1 MTASLIPLPER
12 IRPRRLSDVIGQQHL
27 LGEHG
32 PLRQAVDQGR
42 LPSIIF
48 WGPPGVGKT
57 TLALLLAEAVDRP
70 LISLSAISAG
80 VKDIRDVIGQGGEQ
94 AGLLAP
100 PVVFIDEIHRFNK
113 SQQDALLAAVEKG
126 KITLIGATTENP
138 SFEVNSALLSRC
150 QVYTL
155 HGLSRE
161 ELIAVVERALTLD
174 TELKNRSIV
183 LREPDALLQLSG
195 GDARKLL
202 NLLELIVDT
211 QPVDA
216 DVVITN
222 DLVLQSAQQNIV
234 RYDKSGDQH
243 YDIVSAFIKSMRG
256 SDPDAALYWMARM
269 IKGGED
275 PVFIARRMLILASE
289 DIGNAN
295 PNALLLAG
303 ECFRAVQ
310 AIGYPEC
317 RIILGQTVVYLATSP
332 KSNSTYLAI
341 NAALDLAE
349 KTAELPVPMHLRN
362 APTRLMKEQGYGV
375 GYKYAHDF
383 AGNFVQQEFLP
394 ERLQGT
400 VFYQAGDNPRERETA
415 KAMSDKWQN
424 FKKK

>member
-1 MTASLIPLPER
+1 MNPTIPLPER
-12 IRPRRLSDVIGQQHL
+12 IRPRQLSDVIGQQHL
-27 LGEHG
+27 LSEQA
-32 PLRQAVDQGR
+32 PLRKMIDQGN

-57 TLALLLAEAVDRP
+57 TMALLLAEAVDRP
-70 LISLSAISAG
+70 FISLSAINTG
-80 VKDIRDVIGQGGEQ
+80 VKELRELIAQSGE
-94 AGLLAP
+94 LLP

-113 SQQDALLAAVEKG
+113 TQQDALLAAVEKG

-138 SFEVNSALLSRC
+138 SFEVNNALLSRC
-150 QVYTL
+150 QVYVLESLTVDEQL
-155 HGLSRE
+155 
-161 ELIAVVERALTLD
+161 AVLQRAIKQD
-174 TELKNRSIV
+174 IILKEKNIQ
-183 LREPDALLQLSG
+183 LKQTDALLQLAG

-202 NLLELIVDT
+202 NLLELVVST
-211 QPVDA
+211 QTSDPIIIDN
-216 DVVITN
+216 DVVVN
-222 DLVLQSAQQNIV
+222 SAQQNIA
-234 RYDKSGDQH
+234 RYDKDGEQH

-317 RIILGQTVVYLATSP
+317 RIILGQTVVYLATSA

-341 NAALDLAE
+341 NAALTAAE
-349 KTAELPVPMHLRN
+349 KTAHLPVPLHLRN
-362 APTRLMKEQGYGV
+362 APTKMMKEQGYGL
-375 GYKYAHDF
+375 GYQYSHDF
-383 AGNFVQQEFLP
+383 PNNFVQQEFLP
-394 ERLQGT
+394 PELKNKR
-400 VFYQAGDNPRERETA
+400 FYQPASNAREQETA
-415 KAMSDKWQN
+415 KLQAMRWGNLK
-424 FKKK
+424 

>member
-1 MTASLIPLPER
+1 MTSLIPLPER
-12 IRPRRLSDVIGQQHL
+12 IRPRRLSDVIGQTHL
-27 LGEHG
+27 LGEKG
-32 PLRQAVDQGR
+32 PVRQAVDQGR

-57 TLALLLAEAVDRP
+57 TLAFLLAEAVDRP
-70 LISLSAISAG
+70 FISLSAISAG
-80 VKDIRDVIGQGGEQ
+80 VKDIREVLGQGGE

-155 HGLSRE
+155 HGLSRDE
-161 ELIAVVERALTLD
+161 MIAIVQRALTTD
-174 TELKNRSIV
+174 SVLKTRNIE

-211 QPVDA
+211 HAADA
-216 DVVITN
+216 DIVITN
-222 DLVLQSAQQNIV
+222 DLVIQSAQQNIV

-256 SDPDAALYWMARM
+256 SDADAALYWMARM

-317 RIILGQTVVYLATSP
+317 RIILGQTVVYLATSA

-349 KTAELPVPMHLRN
+349 KTADLPVPMHLRN

-383 AGNFVQQEFLP
+383 AGNFVQQHFMPDGL
-394 ERLQGT
+394 RGT
-400 VFYQAGDNPRERETA
+400 VLYQSGDNPRERETA
-415 KAMSDKWQN
+415 KSMSEKWKG
-424 FKKK
+424 FK

>member
-1 MTASLIPLPER
+1 MTPLPER
-12 IRPRRLSDVIGQQHL
+12 IRPRRLSDVIGQTHL

-32 PLRQAVDQGR
+32 PLRQMVDQGN
-42 LPSIIF
+42 LPSMIF
-48 WGPPGVGKT
+48 WGPAGVGKT

-70 LISLSAISAG
+70 FISLSAISAG
-80 VKDIRDVIGQGGEQ
+80 VKELRELISQSGD
-94 AGLLAP
+94 LMP

-138 SFEVNSALLSRC
+138 SFEVNNALLSRC

-155 HGLSRE
+155 QPLSRN
-161 ELIAVVERALTLD
+161 ELLAVLERAIRLD
-174 TELKNRSIV
+174 PIISPRDIQ
-183 LREPDALLQLSG
+183 LREVDALLQLSG

-202 NLLELIVDT
+202 NLFELVVGTRAEDDT
-211 QPVDA
+211 VVISN
-216 DVVITN
+216 DVV
-222 DLVLQSAQQNIV
+222 LQTAQQNMV

-317 RIILGQTVVYLATSP
+317 RIILGQTAVYLATSA
-332 KSNSTYLAI
+332 KSNSTYKAMD
-341 NAALDLAE
+341 AALALAE
-349 KTAELPVPMHLRN
+349 KTAHLPVPLHLRN
-362 APTRLMKEQGYGV
+362 APTELMQSQGHGV
-375 GYKYAHDF
+375 GYQYTHDF
-383 AGNFVQQEFLP
+383 PNHFVQQDYLP
-394 ERLQGT
+394 PELKGQT
-400 VFYQAGDNPRERETA
+400 LYQPAENARERDTA
-415 KAMSDKWQN
+415 RVQAERWGQKP
-424 FKKK
+424 

>member
-1 MTASLIPLPER
+1 MIPLPER
-12 IRPRRLSDVIGQQHL
+12 IRPRRLSDVIGQDHL
-27 LGEHG
+27 LGETG
-32 PLRQAVDQGR
+32 PIRQSVDQGR
-42 LPSIIF
+42 LPSIIL

-57 TLALLLAEAVDRP
+57 TLAFLLAEAVDRP
-70 LISLSAISAG
+70 FISLSAISAG
-80 VKDIRDVIGQGGEQ
+80 VKDIRDVLGQSGD
-94 AGLLAP
+94 GLLAP

-126 KITLIGATTENP
+126 KMTLIGATTENP
-138 SFEVNSALLSRC
+138 SFEVNAALLSRC

-155 HGLSRE
+155 HGLSRDD
-161 ELIAVVERALTLD
+161 LITLVHRALTTD
-174 TELKNRSIV
+174 VILKTRNIE
-183 LREPDALLQLSG
+183 LREYDALLQLSG

-202 NLLELIVDT
+202 NLLELVVDT
-211 QPVDA
+211 HAADA

-222 DLVLQSAQQNIV
+222 DLVMRSAQQNIA

-243 YDIVSAFIKSMRG
+243 YDIVSAFIKSVRG
-256 SDPDAALYWMARM
+256 SDADAALYWMARM

-341 NAALDLAE
+341 DAALDLAE
-349 KTAELPVPMHLRN
+349 KTADLAVPMHLRN
-362 APTRLMKEQGYGV
+362 APTRLMREQGYGV
-375 GYKYAHDF
+375 GYQYAHDF
-383 AGNFVQQEFLP
+383 KGNFVQQHFLP
-394 ERLQGT
+394 ESLRGT
-400 VFYQAGDNPRERETA
+400 VFYKAGDNPREAESE
-415 KAMSDKWQN
+415 KSMSGKWKN
-424 FKKK
+424 FK